1 MADKKVVVGSDIT
14 AQQMKEFW
22 NQVALSKINRRN
34 LQSFLEKGFFGQKLG
49 IIQLEKEN
57 FRVDS
62 TGGWRQFTNNQGIIC
77 LQNPEEDVWEYVG
90 GVPNELV
97 GQQLFAHWA
106 MMRETQKVGKKVP
119 TDEEWTSL
127 IQNPDR
133 DGDGELKKEA
143 EQFNLKSVVSG
154 NRNTNGAFY
163 DLSSNAYFWSSS
175 VSGGDAWSRLLRSGS
190 ATVTR
195 YASSQ
200 AFGFSVRCLVN

>member
-57 FRVDS
+57 FKVDS
-62 TGGWRQFTNNQGIIC
+62 TGWKQITNKQNIIY
-77 LQNPEEDVWEYVG
+77 LESPTEDIWEYVA
-90 GVPNELV
+90 GVANELV

-119 TDEEWTSL
+119 TDEEWSSL
-127 IQNPDR
+127 IQNPDK

-143 EQFNLKSVVSG
+143 EQFNLKSVFSG
-154 NRNTNGAFY
+154 YRYTYGAFY
-163 DLSSNAYFWSSS
+163 DLTSRAGFWSSS
-175 VSGGDAWSRLLRSGS
+175 VSGGGAWSRYLYSGS
-190 ATVTR
+190 ATVYR
-195 YASSQ
+195 RASYQ
-200 AFGFSVRCLVN
+200 ADGFSVRCLKN